1 MRILEL
7 TTYQTDTP
15 IRINMEFHTFV
26 RCSEAIGLF
35 DKSLGFDAI
44 FRDADGKEVSFNT
57 NEDGE
62 EILSKLEALR
72 EEKQNEDAAINDVQ

>member
-7 TTYQTDTP
+7 TTYQTGTP

-35 DKSLGFDAI
+35 DKSLGFDAV